1 MKKSTVKIAAP
12 CLCAALALGV
22 AGGAYRAMAS
32 GSEAAPALVPQE
44 VQTAASAPAAVPVKD
59 ETVYVLAG
67 ANGGVEK
74 VIVSDWLKNTA
85 GSASITGP
93 SGLTGLEN
101 VKGSESYTLQDG
113 GTVWDAQ
120 GKDIYCQGAAD
131 KELPVEMKIS
141 YTLDGRAVTAQELAG
156 KSGHAVI
163 RFDYVNRQFQEVEIG
178 GRTERICVPF
188 TVLTGMVLDNEA
200 FTNVEVSSG
209 RVYSDGDRTVVA
221 GIAFPGLQ
229 ESLDLD
235 REKLEIPD
243 SVEVS
248 ADVTGFR
255 LDETFTVAGSGLFS
269 AMDTEKLDSTG
280 DLSES
285 LRELTGAM
293 DQLEDGS
300 GQLCDGLAT
309 LLDRS
314 GELADG
320 VGQLASG
327 AAQVKDGAGSLR
339 EGAGSLSAGA
349 NSLKEG
355 ADTLQGGAAQ
365 AAEGAKTL
373 SGGLDALTAQN
384 DTLNGGAQKVFETL
398 LASAGSQLKAAGAE
412 IPDLTAEN
420 YAKVLDGAAASLKGT
435 PAAEQVAGLK
445 ASLDSYHTFCQG
457 LQRYTAGVAQA
468 AEGADSLTAGVE
480 QLQGG
485 ADALQSGAAQLAGGA
500 AALQEGASQLA
511 GGASQLHGGI
521 LQLQSKTP
529 ELTAGITQL
538 RDGAKEL
545 SDGLVEFDEKGI
557 QKLVDAVDGDL
568 AGLTERIRA
577 VANAAGGYTSFSG
590 NGGGA
595 EDQVKFIYRTQAIK

>member
-12 CLCAALALGV
+12 CLCAALALGGI
-22 AGGAYRAMAS
+22 GGAYRAMAS
-32 GSEAAPALVPQE
+32 GSETAIAPASQE
-44 VQTAASAPAAVPVKD
+44 VKTAAPAAVPVKD

-67 ANGGVEK
+67 ADGGVEK

-85 GSASITGP
+85 GSAALTGP
-93 SGLTGLEN
+93 SGLTGVEN
-101 VKGSESYTLQDG
+101 VKGDERSTLQDG
-113 GTVWDAQ
+113 AVVWDAQ
-120 GKDIYCQGAAD
+120 GKDIYCQGTAD
-131 KELPVEMKIS
+131 KDLPVEMKIS
-141 YTLDGRAVTAQELAG
+141 YTLDGRAVTAGELAG
-156 KSGHAVI
+156 KSGHVVI
-163 RFDYVNRQFQEVEIG
+163 RFDYTNRQFQDVEIDG
-178 GRTERICVPF
+178 KTERICVPF
-188 TVLTGMVLDNEA
+188 TVLTGMVLDNEV

-235 REKLEIPD
+235 REKLEIPG

-269 AMDTEKLDSTG
+269 AMDTEKLDGAG

-285 LRELTGAM
+285 LRELTDAM
-293 DQLEDGS
+293 DQLKDGS

-314 GELADG
+314 GELVDG
-320 VGQLASG
+320 VGQLANG
-327 AAQVKDGAGSLR
+327 AAQVKDGAGSLQD
-339 EGAGSLSAGA
+339 GAGSLSAGA

-365 AAEGAKTL
+365 AAAGAKTL

-412 IPDLTAEN
+412 VPALTAEN
-420 YAKVLDGAAASLKGT
+420 YGKVLSGVAASLKGT

-445 ASLDSYHTFCQG
+445 ASLDSYNTFCQG
-457 LQRYTAGVAQA
+457 LKSYTAGVAQA
-468 AEGADSLTAGVE
+468 AEGAGSLTAGVE

-500 AALQEGASQLA
+500 AALQEGAGQLA
-511 GGASQLHGGI
+511 DGALQLHGGI

-545 SDGLVEFDEKGI
+545 SDGLVEFDEEGI

-577 VANAAGGYTSFSG
+577 VADAAESYTSFSG

-595 EDQVKFIYRTQAIK
+595 EDQVKFVYRTQAIK